1 MKKKLVAPESVRAQ
15 FKDWCVPRR
24 GNANPEC
31 QTNDVWTWL
40 VETGATP
47 YRAHRA
53 IGVDEKMSPA
63 WCNTR
68 MGQTDTPLPDGS
80 HVLIGGEHEDHY
92 DPDFYIYNDVIV
104 RRPDGLTEIYG
115 YPRDVFP
122 PTDFHT
128 ATLVDDT
135 IWIVGGLRYPDDRC
149 RGRTDVYRLDLK
161 DLSIHHERISGTPP
175 SWLFDHLATLDD
187 GGEGIVL
194 CGGEVMHSEELRFVE
209 NLTTWKLDL
218 RAKTW
223 TALETKAFTRWM
235 LMREDGSPN
244 DLWAISEVARANGS
258 SRPSTFAERYRSE
271 FAARG
276 LIVDAALYDARYQLP
291 VPHEIVEQPED
302 SFRRYRIAV
311 DGVIVRFDEDYFDIT
326 VTVEGTLPEDRLDR
340 IRRHGVE
347 TFSKLEGVPYKW
359 IPL

>member
-1 MKKKLVAPESVRAQ
+1 MKMKLVAPEAVRAQ
-15 FKDWCVPRR
+15 FKDWCMPRR
-24 GNANPEC
+24 GSANPEC

-40 VETGATP
+40 IETGATP

-53 IGVDEKMSPA
+53 AGVGDKMSPM
-63 WCNTR
+63 WCSGR
-68 MGQTDTPLPDGS
+68 FGQTETHLSDGS
-80 HVLIGGEHEDHY
+80 IVSVGGEHEDHY

-104 RRPDGLTEIYG
+104 RHPDGSTEIYG

-135 IWIVGGLRYPDDRC
+135 IWIVGGLRYLDDRIHGTTTIC
-149 RGRTDVYRLDLK
+149 RLDLH
-161 DLSIHHERISGTPP
+161 DFSIHREEIAGTPP
-175 SWLFDHLATLDD
+175 RWLFEHKARLGD
-187 GGEGIVL
+187 GGQSIVL
-194 CGGEVMHSEELRFVE
+194 NGGQVAHQSAQRYVE

-311 DGVIVRFDEDYFDIT
+311 DDVIVRFDEDYFDIT
-326 VTVEGTLPEDRLDR
+326 VTVEGTLPEDMLDR

-347 TFSKLEGVPYKW
+347 TFSRLEGVPYKW